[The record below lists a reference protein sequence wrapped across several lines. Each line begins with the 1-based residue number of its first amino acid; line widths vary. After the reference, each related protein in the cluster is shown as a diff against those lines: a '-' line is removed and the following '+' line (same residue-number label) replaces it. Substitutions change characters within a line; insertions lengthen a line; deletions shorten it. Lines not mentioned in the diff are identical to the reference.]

1 MRSFIMEIGT
11 ARCCLDKLSCFPLNL
26 TTSDFENFHK
36 LPRHISVWN
45 PRTNYQNSVH
55 SNRASTCKYRIRMKT
70 YSMAFSVEESPPL
83 NSENFYSD
91 GENEDDSEESREKIL
106 SQPLSREE
114 LRSLLTDS
122 ERQKLVKKLSEA
134 NQQNR
139 YLKRQ
144 LYVTEDALVNFKS
157 ELAVLELEIQAL
169 VSLAEEIAQS
179 SIPEGSR
186 RINGKFIQS
195 HLLSRL
201 EAVHEKVKEQIKDVD
216 TAQSK
221 EVPLFWCG
229 MAESVQ
235 VMGTFDGWSQG
246 GYLSP
251 EYDGSFTRFS
261 TTLMLRPGRYEIKFL
276 VDGEWHLSPE
286 FPTVGEGLM
295 KNNLLIV
302 E

>member
-1 MRSFIMEIGT
+1 MELVLSLLFQMRSFIMEIGT
-11 ARCCLDKLSCFPLNL
+11 A
-26 TTSDFENFHK
+26 
-36 LPRHISVWN
+36 
-45 PRTNYQNSVH
+45 
-55 SNRASTCKYRIRMKT
+55 
-70 YSMAFSVEESPPL
+70 
-83 NSENFYSD
+83 SD

-157 ELAVLELEIQAL
+157 KLAVLELEIQAL

-179 SIPEGSR
+179 SIPEGSG
-186 RINGKFIQS
+186 RINGQFIQS
-195 HLLSRL
+195 HLISRL
-201 EAVHEKVKEQIKDVD
+201 EGTISHFLLLPTFLWCKAVHEKVKEQIKDVD

-229 MAESVQ
+229 MAELPKVYGITACS
-235 VMGTFDGWSQG
+235 
-246 GYLSP
+246 
-251 EYDGSFTRFS
+251 
-261 TTLMLRPGRYEIKFL
+261 
-276 VDGEWHLSPE
+276 
-286 FPTVGEGLM
+286 
-295 KNNLLIV
+295 
-302 E
+302 

>member
-1 MRSFIMEIGT
+1 MELVLSLLFQMRSFIMEIGT
-11 ARCCLDKLSCFPLNL
+11 A
-26 TTSDFENFHK
+26 
-36 LPRHISVWN
+36 
-45 PRTNYQNSVH
+45 
-55 SNRASTCKYRIRMKT
+55 
-70 YSMAFSVEESPPL
+70 SVEESPPL

-144 LYVTEDALVNFKS
+144 VCILLFASKKALTHILFVIFYALVNFKS
-157 ELAVLELEIQAL
+157 KLAVLELEIQAL

-179 SIPEGSR
+179 SIPEGSG

-201 EAVHEKVKEQIKDVD
+201 EGTISHFLLLPTFLWCKAVHEKVKEQIKDVD

-235 VMGTFDGWSQG
+235 VMGTLDGWSQG
-246 GYLSP
+246 EHLSP
-251 EYDGSFTRFS
+251 DYDGSFTRFS

>member
-1 MRSFIMEIGT
+1 
-11 ARCCLDKLSCFPLNL
+11 
-26 TTSDFENFHK
+26 
-36 LPRHISVWN
+36 
-45 PRTNYQNSVH
+45 
-55 SNRASTCKYRIRMKT
+55 MKT

-91 GENEDDSEESREKIL
+91 GENEDDSESREKIL
-106 SQPLSREE
+106 SQPLSHEE

-201 EAVHEKVKEQIKDVD
+201 E
-216 TAQSK
+216 
-221 EVPLFWCG
+221 
-229 MAESVQ
+229 
-235 VMGTFDGWSQG
+235 GTISHICLD
-246 GYLSP
+246 
-251 EYDGSFTRFS
+251 
-261 TTLMLRPGRYEIKFL
+261 
-276 VDGEWHLSPE
+276 
-286 FPTVGEGLM
+286 
-295 KNNLLIV
+295 
-302 E
+302 